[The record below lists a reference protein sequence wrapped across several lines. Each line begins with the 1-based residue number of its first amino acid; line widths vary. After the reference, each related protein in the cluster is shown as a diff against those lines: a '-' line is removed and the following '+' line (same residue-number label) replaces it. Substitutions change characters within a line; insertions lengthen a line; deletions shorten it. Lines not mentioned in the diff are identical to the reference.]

1 MKYLLVLTVFSFFF
15 YQVRAL
21 DLKLNGFNYDNRFDL
36 KVNQSKTIK
45 CDVVNNSNT
54 ETLIWYRGT
63 QQVDI
68 KPENSLNTS
77 TVCLPAVAPD
87 DNGISFTCLL
97 KSDMTIK
104 RSVQLNVLFEPI
116 LSGDTKTIT
125 QAGQNVQLTC
135 GFKANP
141 AVAMSW
147 RQNDSIVSF
156 PSRFEQ
162 SMSSNTWTLSITK
175 VEMSDTANYTCVA
188 VTASGNVT
196 TLIFELIVG
205 ERQPGLPV
213 EAIGGAVVV
222 AFLIICFG
230 LFARRQKIF
239 KQCMKNK
246 HNTAM

>member
-1 MKYLLVLTVFSFFF
+1 MRYLLVLTVFSFFF

-21 DLKLNGFNYDNRFDL
+21 GLKLNCFNSEKCFDL
-36 KVNQSKTIK
+36 KVNQSQTIK

-68 KPENSLNTS
+68 KPENSLNSS

-87 DNGISFTCLL
+87 DNGVSFTCLL
-97 KSDMTIK
+97 KSDTTIK
-104 RSVQLNVLFEPI
+104 QTVQLNVLFEPI

-125 QAGQNVQLTC
+125 QAGQNIQLTC

-147 RQNDSIVSF
+147 RRNGSIVAF

-162 SMSSNTWTLSITK
+162 RMSSNTWTLSITK
-175 VEMSDTANYTCVA
+175 VAMSDTDNYTCVA
-188 VTASGNVT
+188 VTPSGNVT
-196 TLIFELIVG
+196 TLTFELIVG

-222 AFLIICFG
+222 GCLIICFG

-239 KQCMKNK
+239 KQCMKSR